1 MLGDLRQVPIVLVV
15 AIGLLGLM
23 VGVHAMLLAVRR
35 RGGDLAALR
44 AIGMRPADVRRVV
57 GWQAIAMGAVTV
69 AVGVPLGLVLGRV
82 AWTAISRPANVLVH
96 VVVDPLVVAGVALS
110 SIVLLLGAAIWPGRR
125 AARLRL
131 SEALRSE

>member
-1 MLGDLRQVPIVLVV
+1 MTCGRSRSCSSWPSR
-15 AIGLLGLM
+15 LLGLM
-23 VGVHAMLLAVRR
+23 AGAHAMLLAVRR

-44 AIGMRPADVRRVV
+44 AIGMRPVDVRRVV
-57 GWQAIAMGAVTV
+57 GWQALAMGAVTV

-96 VVVDPLVVAGVALS
+96 VVVDPLVVAGVAVS
-110 SIVLLLGAAIWPGRR
+110 SIVLLLGVAIWPGRR